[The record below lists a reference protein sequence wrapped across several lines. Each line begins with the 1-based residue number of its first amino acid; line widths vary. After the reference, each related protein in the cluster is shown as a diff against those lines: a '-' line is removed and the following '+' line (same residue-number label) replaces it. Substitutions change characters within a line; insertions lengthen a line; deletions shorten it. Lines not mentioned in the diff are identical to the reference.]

1 MNGLKILIC
10 VVDLQKSNSENWT
23 IIFVAKDTLES
34 RHAQILRLIIRIIFR
49 KNELFLIFT

>member
-1 MNGLKILIC
+1 MNGFRIVIC

-23 IIFVAKDTLES
+23 IICVAKDTLES
-34 RHAQILRLIIRIIFR
+34 RHAQILRLIIRIIPR